1 MTQEPSEGIRN
12 ATGVPPHVVQMRHME
27 KMNDTLGNVC
37 LKINEQQQ
45 EMVMAVTEAIESN
58 DTRSGLLTLNNFE
71 VSSN

>member
-1 MTQEPSEGIRN
+1 
-12 ATGVPPHVVQMRHME
+12 ME
-27 KMNDTLGNVC
+27 KMNNTLGNVC

-45 EMVMAVTEAIESN
+45 EMVRAVTEAIESN